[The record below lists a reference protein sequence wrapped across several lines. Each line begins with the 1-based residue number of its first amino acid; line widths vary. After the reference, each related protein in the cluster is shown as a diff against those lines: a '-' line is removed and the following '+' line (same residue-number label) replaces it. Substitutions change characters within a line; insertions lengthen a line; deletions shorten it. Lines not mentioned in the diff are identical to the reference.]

1 MVVKAMA
8 EDMETLSS
16 TTPEKMADEIIAISP
31 RLSFNAAVAKGLAGK
46 PLLVLTSDDGLA
58 PQADR
63 LVKQI
68 QADGGKQ
75 VTVRHEAT
83 DHGWSG
89 KRIALEALVITWLQR
104 LK

>member
-1 MVVKAMA
+1 
-8 EDMETLSS
+8 
-16 TTPEKMADEIIAISP
+16 MADEIIGFSP
-31 RLSFNAAVAKGLAGK
+31 RLSFNATVAKGLSTK

-58 PQADR
+58 PPTPR
-63 LVKQI
+63 SWVKAI

-75 VTVRHEAT
+75 VSLHHEAT

-89 KRIALEALVITWLQR
+89 KRVAREALVISWLQG